1 MKSEIPLLQLAYTLA
16 RAVKTDVYRL
26 QDECP
31 NCPSISGGRLQSL
44 AFRPTS
50 SPAYRPT
57 LSVTLN
63 IHTDVTAEGGVK
75 WLVHVADVGL
85 CFRCTHFDRS
95 TAGESE
101 RWLPSTQSQDRPR
114 HGCCPMRHWR
124 RIINNSLIAI
134 IELLSVL
141 RNRLLVREKLEFTS
155 LNPTHVHWLL
165 TNCGPLCFTPHV
177 GDFKEIGPSS

>member
-75 WLVHVADVGL
+75 
-85 CFRCTHFDRS
+85 
-95 TAGESE
+95 
-101 RWLPSTQSQDRPR
+101 
-114 HGCCPMRHWR
+114 
-124 RIINNSLIAI
+124 
-134 IELLSVL
+134 
-141 RNRLLVREKLEFTS
+141 
-155 LNPTHVHWLL
+155 
-165 TNCGPLCFTPHV
+165 
-177 GDFKEIGPSS
+177 